1 MLLAFFTTKTIQIM
15 LWQDM
20 VLLSA
25 HWKFAV
31 QISLS
36 LSHFLAHTRHTQ
48 MVKYALTHISCS
60 KPQTCLMCFW
70 LDCWGFYC
78 ICFGIGNYTSSSRHS
93 SLVCWKDIW
102 ADRTRIALGCFW
114 SGCYYGS
121 KSSWGDDIFWLMFD
135 LCASQVLGFLL
146 DDGFFSVSEMA
157 FEWFSCR

>member
-1 MLLAFFTTKTIQIM
+1 
-15 LWQDM
+15 
-20 VLLSA
+20 
-25 HWKFAV
+25 
-31 QISLS
+31 
-36 LSHFLAHTRHTQ
+36 
-48 MVKYALTHISCS
+48 
-60 KPQTCLMCFW
+60 LMCFW